1 MHRALLLSALPLAV
15 WKCPGGSSS
24 SATSSGAPAGTPEL
38 VTTNVHVARD
48 DIRVWN
54 VEATSAVRKGSSTSS
69 EQGTLNV
76 EWSDGTTTSHD
87 ATYKVSSETL
97 FQDGKICHNYGP
109 QCYCG
114 TTTFRLES
122 GQTQWKFGI
131 PSNNQPTTCPSG
143 VTPTGDAEIRK
154 TPNPQNMSASERE
167 ALKAKIRAEHSAGK
181 GH

>member
-1 MHRALLLSALPLAV
+1 MRLATLALLSLPLAA

-24 SATSSGAPAGTPEL
+24 SSSATTESGVLEL
-38 VTTNVHVARD
+38 KTTNVRVARD

-54 VEATSAVRKGSSTSS
+54 VEPTSTVRHGSSTSS
-69 EQGTLNV
+69 EQGTVNV
-76 EWSDGTTTSHD
+76 EWSDGVTTSHD

-97 FQDGKICHNYGP
+97 FQDGKICHNFGP

-122 GQTQWKFGI
+122 GMSQWKFGV
-131 PSNNQPTTCPSG
+131 PSNNQPTACPSG
-143 VTPTGDAEIRK
+143 VTPTGDAEIKK

-167 ALKAKIRAEHSAGK
+167 ALKAKIRAEHGSRGK
-181 GH
+181 